1 MLLFRLMS
9 HRGKH
14 LPAAEDSYVLIT
26 GASSGI
32 GQAIAVRLS
41 NDSRL
46 VLHGRDSQ
54 RLEETRSRCAHP
66 NRHLIWQYDLNETG
80 ELAQNLC
87 DFIKQKAFGIEC
99 FIHSAGILK
108 ILPIRNVDRET
119 LDEVMNVNFV
129 SASTI
134 ISQLVKKK
142 VNGQRLR
149 SVLLISSIA
158 SNFGAPGFSMYS
170 ASKGALDGLMR
181 ALAIELAPAVRVNSL
196 LPGGIRT
203 PMTAEMLADPEVKA
217 KFDRDY
223 PLGVGEVDDIVNAA
237 VFLVSEQA
245 KWITGQQIVVDGGRT
260 ANISI

>member
-1 MLLFRLMS
+1 MS
-9 HRGKH
+9 HRGET
-14 LPAAEDSYVLIT
+14 LSAAEDSYVLIT

-32 GQAIAVRLS
+32 GRAIAIRLS
-41 NDSRL
+41 NQSRL
-46 VLHGRDSQ
+46 VLHGRDVQ
-54 RLEETRSRCAHP
+54 RLEDTRSQCAQP
-66 NRHLIWQYDLNETG
+66 DRHLIWPYDLRETG
-80 ELAQNLC
+80 GLAENLC
-87 DFIKQKAFGIEC
+87 DFIREKAAEIES
-99 FIHSAGILK
+99 FIHSAGVLK
-108 ILPIRNVDRET
+108 ILPIRSVDCQT
-119 LDEVMNVNFV
+119 LGEVMNVNFV

-134 ISQLVKKK
+134 IGQLVKKK

-181 ALAIELAPAVRVNSL
+181 SLAVELAPAVRINSL

-223 PLGVGEVDDIVNAA
+223 PLGLGEVDDIVNAA
-237 VFLVSEQA
+237 VFLVSEGA
-245 KWITGQQIVVDGGRT
+245 KWITGQQFIVDGGRT
-260 ANISI
+260 ANISV

>member
-1 MLLFRLMS
+1 MS
-9 HRGKH
+9 HTGAT
-14 LPAAEDSYVLIT
+14 LSAAEDSYVLIT

-32 GQAIAVRLS
+32 GRAIAVRLS
-41 NDSRL
+41 NEYRL
-46 VLHGRDSQ
+46 VLHGRDAQ
-54 RLEETRSRCAHP
+54 RLEDTRSRCVQP
-66 NRHLIWQYDLNETG
+66 DRHLTWSYDLREPG
-80 ELAQNLC
+80 GLAENLC
-87 DFIKQKAFGIEC
+87 DFIKQKAIGIEC

-108 ILPIRNVDRET
+108 ILPIRSVDCQT
-119 LDEVMNVNFV
+119 LSEVMNVNFV
-129 SASTI
+129 SASAI
-134 ISQLVKKK
+134 ISQLAKKK

-181 ALAIELAPAVRVNSL
+181 SLAIELAPKVRVNSL

-223 PLGVGEVDDIVNAA
+223 PLGLGEVDDIVNATA
-237 VFLVSEQA
+237 FLVSEQA
-245 KWITGQQIVVDGGRT
+245 KWITGQQIIVDGGRT

>member
-1 MLLFRLMS
+1 MT
-9 HRGKH
+9 HTGET
-14 LPAAEDSYVLIT
+14 LPAADDSYVLIT

-41 NDSRL
+41 NESRL
-46 VLHGRDSQ
+46 VLHGRDPQ
-54 RLEETRSRCAHP
+54 RLEDTRSRCAHP
-66 NRHLIWQYDLNETG
+66 DRHLIWTYDLRETG
-80 ELAQNLC
+80 GLAQNLC
-87 DFIKQKAFGIEC
+87 DFIKEKAIGIEG

-108 ILPIRNVDRET
+108 ILPIRSVDCET
-119 LDEVMNVNFV
+119 LSEIMNVNFV
-129 SASTI
+129 SASAI
-134 ISQLVKKK
+134 ISHLVKRK

-158 SNFGAPGFSMYS
+158 SKFGAPGFSMYS

-203 PMTAEMLADPEVKA
+203 SMTAEMLADPEVQA

-223 PLGVGEVDDIVNAA
+223 PLGLGEVDDIVNAA

-245 KWITGQQIVVDGGRT
+245 KWITGQQIIVDGGRT